1 MCTKYMAW
9 RLCKSLNKIKVKW
22 LLQRKEALKY
32 GSMIVSVYRVSQ
44 ELRSVLWDLIP
55 ELMVSQ
61 KIHIHMDPIFNGS
74 GVMIF

>member
-1 MCTKYMAW
+1 
-9 RLCKSLNKIKVKW
+9 LNKIKVKW